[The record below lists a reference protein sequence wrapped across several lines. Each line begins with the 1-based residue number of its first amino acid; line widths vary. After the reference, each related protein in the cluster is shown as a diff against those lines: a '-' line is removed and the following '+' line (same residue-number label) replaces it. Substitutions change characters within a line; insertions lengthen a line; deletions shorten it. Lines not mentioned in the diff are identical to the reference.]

1 MSYVLTRRR
10 TGKQERHRYDR
21 VSILVRIMYIM
32 EN

>member
-1 MSYVLTRRR
+1 MSYVLTRCR
-10 TGKQERHRYDR
+10 TDRQERYRYDG